1 MRYSRIRRQDK
12 KRRYAV
18 LLITII
24 LMCSLIYII
33 SASSLGK
40 LLSGLILPMVNKD
53 HKVDINKNGD
63 DPKLVVP
70 EEDKAEKVTETIS
83 TSGISLYCIQMGAF
97 IDMENAQDYSQTN
110 KRQGGAGYIVEDTY
124 YRVLAVGFKSEEDA
138 NTVKTQ
144 LKEDDIDSQIYKI
157 SSQSISL
164 QITAT
169 QANVDIIKSAYQVWE
184 DNFYLLE
191 DVFKKLDRKQI
202 EAIKAKDD
210 IRGIVDTLVKE
221 KGELESL
228 SSNLEENQILLDLVD
243 LFEDTID
250 LLNSIISE
258 NSSNDVAIS
267 TTIKYT
273 YIELMMKYMDYINQ
287 LKG

>member
-1 MRYSRIRRQDK
+1 
-12 KRRYAV
+12 
-18 LLITII
+18 
-24 LMCSLIYII
+24 
-33 SASSLGK
+33 
-40 LLSGLILPMVNKD
+40 
-53 HKVDINKNGD
+53 
-63 DPKLVVP
+63 
-70 EEDKAEKVTETIS
+70 
-83 TSGISLYCIQMGAF
+83 
-97 IDMENAQDYSQTN
+97 
-110 KRQGGAGYIVEDTY
+110 
-124 YRVLAVGFKSEEDA
+124 VLAVGFKSEEDA

-258 NSSNDVAIS
+258 NSPNDVAIS

>member
-1 MRYSRIRRQDK
+1 M
-12 KRRYAV
+12 
-18 LLITII
+18 
-24 LMCSLIYII
+24 
-33 SASSLGK
+33 
-40 LLSGLILPMVNKD
+40 
-53 HKVDINKNGD
+53 
-63 DPKLVVP
+63 
-70 EEDKAEKVTETIS
+70 
-83 TSGISLYCIQMGAF
+83 
-97 IDMENAQDYSQTN
+97 
-110 KRQGGAGYIVEDTY
+110 
-124 YRVLAVGFKSEEDA
+124 
-138 NTVKTQ
+138 
-144 LKEDDIDSQIYKI
+144 
-157 SSQSISL
+157 
-164 QITAT
+164 
-169 QANVDIIKSAYQVWE
+169 
-184 DNFYLLE
+184 LE

-258 NSSNDVAIS
+258 NSPNDVAIS

>member
-250 LLNSIISE
+250 LLYSIISE
-258 NSSNDVAIS
+258 NSPNDVAIS

>member
-1 MRYSRIRRQDK
+1 
-12 KRRYAV
+12 
-18 LLITII
+18 
-24 LMCSLIYII
+24 
-33 SASSLGK
+33 
-40 LLSGLILPMVNKD
+40 
-53 HKVDINKNGD
+53 
-63 DPKLVVP
+63 
-70 EEDKAEKVTETIS
+70 
-83 TSGISLYCIQMGAF
+83 MGAF

-258 NSSNDVAIS
+258 NSPNDVAIS